1 MALAGRGPGP
11 WVGRAKAAIREA
23 VIEGTIPPAD
33 RALAR
38 EWVEAHREILD
49 DP

>member
-1 MALAGRGPGP
+1 
-11 WVGRAKAAIREA
+11 VGRAKAAIREA

-38 EWVEAHREILD
+38 AWVEAHTEVLRD
-49 DP
+49 D